1 MPPLLITYSG
11 FVVDF
16 AARMEENAINSWHE
30 ICHFKAADKEQVW
43 SHPTPIWPS
52 FSWNCIQIHGTK
64 HANNTLIYKCV
75 VYFENG
81 HNRSVQ
87 EATPTARW
95 PIPELL
101 PIPMRF
107 ILFLNFSPLL
117 LWFPIFAFP
126 SNFRSF
132 GTLVFSDTRC
142 LRKLGSF
149 TFPPL
154 SFLPVTPVLV
164 RASGLCLLFLVGE
177 EVSRASETFVGG
189 WSVLSEGSGWLVVFT
204 NSLAERAWSFPA
216 LESNCGLAAAPLA
229 GLVDLCRASAG
240 LVLDNEA
247 WDRSTKGWL

>member
-1 MPPLLITYSG
+1 MGYL
-11 FVVDF
+11 
-16 AARMEENAINSWHE
+16 ENG
-30 ICHFKAADKEQVW
+30 K
-43 SHPTPIWPS
+43 SHPV
-52 FSWNCIQIHGTK
+52 H
-64 HANNTLIYKCV
+64 
-75 VYFENG
+75 
-81 HNRSVQ
+81 

-101 PIPMRF
+101 PLPMRF
-107 ILFLNFSPLL
+107 ILFLNISLLL

-126 SNFRSF
+126 SNFGSF

-142 LRKLGSF
+142 LLKLGSF

-164 RASGLCLLFLVGE
+164 RASGLCLLLLVG

-229 GLVDLCRASAG
+229 GLVDLCRALAG